1 MTILGI
7 DLGTTN
13 SACSIWHDGEPTLI
27 PNRLG
32 TFLTP
37 SVVGIDDEGE
47 LLVGETAKNRLV
59 SHPKL
64 TTSVFKRYMG
74 TEQKVTLNK
83 RNYSAIELS
92 SLVLKSLKEDAEA
105 FLGEPVTEAVI
116 SVPAYFNDIQRK
128 ATKAAGELA
137 GLKVDRLINEPTA
150 AAMVYGLHDREDG
163 TQFIILDL
171 GGGTFDVSLVEYF
184 DGVLEVHASS
194 GDNHLG
200 GEDFLT
206 VLANHYFES
215 TGIQPSSLS
224 PQEYRNVLH
233 ALEELKKA
241 LSNSPEPQ
249 TVEQLVEVQTEP
261 WVMDRAKFENLSQ
274 PLLNRIILPIERT
287 VNDADVLPAEIDEV
301 VMVGGATRMPSF
313 RSMVSK
319 MFRRLPLSNIDPDL
333 VVAMG
338 AGIQAGLKDKLAD
351 LDDVVLTDV
360 SPYSLGTGI
369 VNEGDKSGD
378 QGGLFLPIIERNT
391 TVPVSIQ
398 KGLCTVNDN
407 QTKLLVDIYQGE
419 SRLVKNNVYLGELEV
434 TVPKNKAGEESID
447 VRYSYDMNGL
457 LEVDVTVRSTGK
469 KYNTSIMN
477 SASELSEEDLKASKE
492 KLAKLKFHPRDAE
505 SNRMLIARADRLFE
519 SALGDKRD
527 DIRRIMSE
535 FEQIL
540 ERQIPEEISRA
551 AKQLSEILDQLEN
564 DRAF

>member
-1 MTILGI
+1 MAILGI

-13 SACSIWHDGEPTLI
+13 SACSIWRDGAPTLI

-32 TFLTP
+32 KFLTP
-37 SVVGIDDEGE
+37 SVVGIDDKGE

-74 TEQKVTLNK
+74 TEQTVNLNK
-83 RNYSAIELS
+83 RSYSAIELS
-92 SLVLKSLKEDAEA
+92 SLVLKSLKEDAET

-200 GEDFLT
+200 GEDFLNA
-206 VLANHYFES
+206 LANDFFER
-215 TGIQPSSLS
+215 TEIKPSSLS

-233 ALEELKKA
+233 ALEDLKKS
-241 LSNSPEPQ
+241 LSNSPDPQ
-249 TVEQLVEVQTEP
+249 VIENLIKAQKTSWEI
-261 WVMDRAKFENLSQ
+261 DRTRFEALSQ

-287 VNDADVLPAEIDEV
+287 VNDADVLPTEIDEV
-301 VMVGGATRMPSF
+301 VMVGGATRMPGF
-313 RSMVSK
+313 RSIVSK

-369 VNEGDKSGD
+369 INESD
-378 QGGLFLPIIERNT
+378 QGGKQGDLFFPIIERNT
-391 TVPVSIQ
+391 TVPVSIE
-398 KGLCTVNDN
+398 KNLCTTVKN
-407 QTKLLVDIYQGE
+407 QTKMLIDIYQGE
-419 SRLVKNNVYLGELEV
+419 SRLVKNNVFLGKLEV
-434 TVPKNKAGEESID
+434 TVPKNDAGKESVD

-457 LEVDVTVRSTGK
+457 LEVDVTVVSTGK
-469 KYNTSIMN
+469 KYNTSILN
-477 SASELSEEDLKASKE
+477 SGSELSEKDLEASRE

-519 SALGDKRD
+519 SSLGDKRD
-527 DIRRIMSE
+527 YIRDIMKE
-535 FEQIL
+535 FDQVL
-540 ERQIPEEISRA
+540 EGQRPEEINRA
-551 AKQLSEILDQLEN
+551 AKRLHEILDQLEN